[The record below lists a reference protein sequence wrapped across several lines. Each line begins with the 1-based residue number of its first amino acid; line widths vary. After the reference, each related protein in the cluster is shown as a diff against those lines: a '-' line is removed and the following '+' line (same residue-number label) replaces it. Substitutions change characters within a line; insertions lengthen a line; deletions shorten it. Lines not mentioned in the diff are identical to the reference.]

1 MLKIVFISGVKF
13 GYGLLEH
20 ILEKNWKIS
29 AIISYAPELK
39 KNYSDYAD
47 FDLLGEKYNV
57 INKKVKK
64 INDTEN
70 IEFLKKLNP
79 DLILV
84 MGWSQLLNNDIIKI
98 PKIGIVG
105 SHPTELPKFRGRAP
119 IPWTIIKGLKNSA
132 LTFFYIEE
140 GVDNGD
146 IVDQQTFEVQNYD
159 DATSLTN
166 FFLTSNTPTQTNSTS
181 SIPSTNSTSTPSTNS
196 TSVNEQNNVTP
207 QTESQNELKL
217 SLNKENFKVGETIT
231 IRASLD
237 RDVLEQN
244 VAVSVIDPNNKNVVS
259 RTITIENSDQSNL
272 QFKLVD
278 DSASGTYLVKITSLI
293 NGQTISDS
301 TEFTVVSSNSGVKI
315 VSIEPTDQQGNPV
328 TEFTKNKMG
337 FVKVV
342 LSAENPINSL
352 VTVNLFDSEF
362 TSLGVGSFKTQL
374 SGEHE
379 IILSFFTPEFAT
391 IGNGEIYANVFS
403 EWPSAGGI
411 PLTGESSSQVILK

>member
-159 DATSLTN
+159 DATSLYEKITKLGKN
-166 FFLTSNTPTQTNSTS
+166 MLEKNLLLLEKGMV
-181 SIPSTNSTSTPSTNS
+181 IRKK
-196 TSVNEQNNVTP
+196 
-207 QTESQNELKL
+207 QNEEEFIENWSKRNP
-217 SLNKENFKVGETIT
+217 SDGEINWQSSAKEINTL
-231 IRASLD
+231 IRATTYPYPG
-237 RDVLEQN
+237 
-244 VAVSVIDPNNKNVVS
+244 AFTFFKNK
-259 RTITIENSDQSNL
+259 
-272 QFKLVD
+272 
-278 DSASGTYLVKITSLI
+278 KIIVWKSSF
-293 NGQTISDS
+293 Q
-301 TEFTVVSSNSGVKI
+301 ESSNSEAGKI
-315 VSIEPTDQQGNPV
+315 ISLNNGIPTIG
-328 TEFTKNKMG
+328 
-337 FVKVV
+337 
-342 LSAENPINSL
+342 
-352 VTVNLFDSEF
+352 
-362 TSLGVGSFKTQL
+362 TSKG
-374 SGEHE
+374 
-379 IILSFFTPEFAT
+379 ILSLDMITVDNAR
-391 IGNGEIYANVFS
+391 N
-403 EWPSAGGI
+403 
-411 PLTGESSSQVILK
+411 ESSKNIFSLSDIGMRIGDNEI